1 MVAVSTCGGA
11 AVGVDGQ
18 GLRRATPDGVS
29 GGGSDRCVHGM
40 GHPQGSRGRRRV
52 DQPDSAGGTLANLQ
66 LHSLRNARW
75 VVSPKVKMGRQPR
88 SGDFPWLSAHS
99 ILNWIGGD
107 ISMLDSSIQMS
118 SILSFIF
125 LWLAGGFSKR
135 RSHLLALTVVLLK
148 C

>member
-11 AVGVDGQ
+11 AVCVDGQ
-18 GLRRATPDGVS
+18 GLRWATPDGVS
-29 GGGSDRCVHGM
+29 GGRSDRCVHGM

-66 LHSLRNARW
+66 LHSLEKRG
-75 VVSPKVKMGRQPR
+75 SKVKMGRQPR

-107 ISMLDSSIQMS
+107 TSMLDPSAQMS

-125 LWLAGGFSKR
+125 L
-135 RSHLLALTVVLLK
+135 TV

>member
-1 MVAVSTCGGA
+1 MDSN
-11 AVGVDGQ
+11 
-18 GLRRATPDGVS
+18 GVS
-29 GGGSDRCVHGM
+29 RRGSDRCGHRM

-66 LHSLRNARW
+66 LHSLEKRGW
-75 VVSPKVKMGRQPR
+75 GPVSQGNVGFHPWLTHRGNPKVKMGRQPR
-88 SGDFPWLSAHS
+88 SGDIPWLSAHS

-107 ISMLDSSIQMS
+107 TSMLDPSAQMS

-125 LWLAGGFSKR
+125 VRFAEQFPKRKSRMLQFS
-135 RSHLLALTVVLLK
+135 VVLLT